1 MGIDAMLL
9 QPKTRNRS
17 RSHTYIRTH
26 KHARTRNHRTL
37 FTHSHLLNV
46 CYIILGLSKATFSLF
61 SLEFIHLPK
70 FNRITSMPIHL
81 IYNKQDNFHNNIS
94 IFDRPEIETKSVLC
108 THIMEMIHTAYMLT
122 HQTILEMI
130 VPNGRSK
137 YI

>member
-1 MGIDAMLL
+1 
-9 QPKTRNRS
+9 
-17 RSHTYIRTH
+17 
-26 KHARTRNHRTL
+26 
-37 FTHSHLLNV
+37 
-46 CYIILGLSKATFSLF
+46 
-61 SLEFIHLPK
+61 
-70 FNRITSMPIHL
+70 MPIHL

-137 YI
+137 YIWKKEEKKQKKKTSSRSLYAVYGSCWYDRMHITDAYTHKSHTRDTCMVVEHRHFDKMTRCDFGFVHVYRYAFQLG